1 MNRLARRL
9 RHFHS
14 IGDVLLFGQI
24 LLLWL
29 LLPSLLRRLPLRPLL
44 NLLTP
49 RRPKQPDD
57 TGGSR
62 LQQIRLFTDY
72 CLTRLWLQR
81 GQTCLTR
88 ALLRYYFLR
97 RAGVPVRIQ
106 IAVKREHGQSEH
118 GQLVGHS
125 WLESPDPHFDEHG
138 SANEFTIIYT
148 YPPV

>member
-1 MNRLARRL
+1 MNRLAQRL
-9 RHFHS
+9 RYFHS

-29 LLPSLLRRLPLRPLL
+29 LLPLLLRLPLLWLL
-44 NLLTP
+44 SLLTP
-49 RRPKQPDD
+49 RQSKTQGDIPRVRP
-57 TGGSR
+57 
-62 LQQIRLFTDY
+62 QQVRLFTDY
-72 CLTRLWLQR
+72 WLTRPWLQR
-81 GQTCLTR
+81 GQTCMTR
-88 ALLRYYFLR
+88 TLLRYYFLR